1 MGIKV
6 HKVEEEKAFNNTS
19 ASLSLEIFYFNMS
32 LQQYEP
38 MLEPWVLEFS
48 QYQAER
54 FSGETISL
62 SSPELLNL
70 NVTFALVATLT
81 KLQKRLISESQEDW

>member
-6 HKVEEEKAFNNTS
+6 HKVEEGKAYNNTK

-48 QYQAER
+48 
-54 FSGETISL
+54 
-62 SSPELLNL
+62 
-70 NVTFALVATLT
+70 
-81 KLQKRLISESQEDW
+81 